1 MRFLDRLLGTGT
13 RLEESPLYLGTHKPG
28 ELGSLAPRI
37 IEKLPDAAVPVAVV
51 QLGRKAE
58 SGRNSADLARALA
71 QESAG
76 KPVIW
81 VEGSAHGVLARARDL
96 RILPEVGLA
105 ELSHGSAPLEAVVQY
120 SVAYPGVRF
129 LARGGVSGTAA
140 PRLDQLPELVEILS
154 GAGQL
159 VIDVS
164 CRSVTELLAV
174 CRTLEAR
181 FVVTGSEA
189 HLRKA
194 QTRLGNREGV
204 CWVVEKDL

>member
-1 MRFLDRLLGTGT
+1 MRFLDRLFGTGA
-13 RLEESPLYLGTHKPG
+13 RLEESSLYLGTHKPG
-28 ELGSLAPRI
+28 ELGALAPRI

-71 QESAG
+71 QEPAG
-76 KPVIW
+76 KPIIW

-105 ELSHGSAPLEAVVQY
+105 ELAHGSAPLEAVVQY
-120 SVAYPGVRF
+120 SVTYPGVRF
-129 LARGGVSGTAA
+129 LVRGGVSGAA
-140 PRLDQLPELVEILS
+140 VPRLDQLPELVERLS

-174 CRTLEAR
+174 RRMLEAG
-181 FVVTGSEA
+181 FVVTGSEV

-194 QTRLGNREGV
+194 QARLRNTEGV
-204 CWVVEKDL
+204 CWVVEEDL